1 MLVRQEDVA
10 CRYAISLSNLCW
22 LHELIITHRA
32 PSNPRVFGFQHTHG
46 QHKAGLVEAIRILG
60 TGVPTML
67 GTVPNLA
74 S

>member
-10 CRYAISLSNLCW
+10 CRYSISLSNFCW

-32 PSNPRVFGFQHTHG
+32 PSNPRVFGFQRTQG
-46 QHKAGLVEAIRILG
+46 QHRVGLMEAVTILG
-60 TGVPTML
+60 TGVPTVL
-67 GTVPNLA
+67 GTVPKLA